1 MAQPENSQTGT
12 ETLSQNG
19 ATSEERNRTG
29 NERRLPFILRVGT
42 TWTNK
47 DDLPSAE
54 DGQLRYWKRAPLTGA
69 VAMTSGGKD
78 VSFSDLEVQ

>member
-1 MAQPENSQTGT
+1 MAQSENSQAVAETPTEPDGT
-12 ETLSQNG
+12 LDDPIRSG
-19 ATSEERNRTG
+19 S
-29 NERRLPFILRVGT
+29 ERRLPFILRVGT

-54 DGQLRYWKRAPLTGA
+54 DGQLRYWKRAPLTGGIA
-69 VAMTSGGKD
+69 TTSGGKD

>member
-1 MAQPENSQTGT
+1 MSQSDNAQTIT
-12 ETLSQNG
+12 ETSNPVGG
-19 ATSEERNRTG
+19 ALDEADRTAG
-29 NERRLPFILRVGT
+29 ERRLPFILRVGT

-69 VAMTSGGKD
+69 LAMTSGGKD